1 MALDLIQIFKE
12 QEYDDA
18 VRLHENAEVL
28 RKRFVEDYP
37 LESIMELSLSDYVV
51 SNKLSFCRRIQYE
64 LKDMASMGNARP
76 DVFGIY
82 LKGGITT
89 ALSRGYR
96 NNYGSDFE
104 RAFIAI
110 KKDII
115 KLLDDARNEDYDEIE
130 KNRLNSLFKFRL
142 IITYL
147 PGSIVPVVAGS
158 TLEQYCM
165 RVGLPY
171 QLEKKNIYRNIMLR
185 NWKDS
190 IPEISY
196 WSNEVL
202 MSFCDW
208 LRRNDKKIDG
218 NILKIEL
225 YNSKENAKNLAL
237 DIENLNLKGIDK
249 EAVVKVRVN
258 QGVFKDRLL
267 FRYNRCCLCNVT
279 QKDFLIASHIKPW
292 KDSDENERLDIDNG
306 LLLCPNHDKAFDRGY
321 ISFDDDGKILISD
334 KLDETNK
341 VLLNL
346 RSDMSIKLTRGNK
359 KYLDYHRNNYFN

>member
-1 MALDLIQIFKE
+1 
-12 QEYDDA
+12 
-18 VRLHENAEVL
+18 
-28 RKRFVEDYP
+28 
-37 LESIMELSLSDYVV
+37 
-51 SNKLSFCRRIQYE
+51 
-64 LKDMASMGNARP
+64 
-76 DVFGIY
+76 
-82 LKGGITT
+82 
-89 ALSRGYR
+89 
-96 NNYGSDFE
+96 
-104 RAFIAI
+104 
-110 KKDII
+110 
-115 KLLDDARNEDYDEIE
+115 
-130 KNRLNSLFKFRL
+130 
-142 IITYL
+142 
-147 PGSIVPVVAGS
+147 
-158 TLEQYCM
+158 
-165 RVGLPY
+165 
-171 QLEKKNIYRNIMLR
+171 MLR
-185 NWKDS
+185 NRKDS

-218 NILKIEL
+218 SVLKIEL
-225 YNSKENAKNLAL
+225 GDSKK
-237 DIENLNLKGIDK
+237 KGWK
-249 EAVVKVRVN
+249 SS
-258 QGVFKDRLL
+258 

-341 VLLNL
+341 VFLNL